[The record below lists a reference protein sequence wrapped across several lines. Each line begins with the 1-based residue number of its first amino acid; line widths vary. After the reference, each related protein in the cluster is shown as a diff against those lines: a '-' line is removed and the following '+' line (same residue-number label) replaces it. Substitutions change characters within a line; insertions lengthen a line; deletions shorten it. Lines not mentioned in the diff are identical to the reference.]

1 MKTYNKLVR
10 DRIPEIIKANGQ
22 TACFSVLD
30 ETQFQTA
37 LKKKLCEEV
46 GEYLDSADLEE
57 LADILEVIDALAQAQ
72 GSTFSDILKIKAE
85 KAAKKG
91 RFEKRLFLKSVD
103 DT

>member
-1 MKTYNKLVR
+1 MKTYNKPVR

-30 ETQFQTA
+30 KTQLQAA

-46 GEYLDSADLEE
+46 GEYLDIADLEE
-57 LADILEVIDALAQAQ
+57 LADILEIIDAPAQAQ
-72 GSTFSDILKIKAE
+72 GSTLSDVLKIKAE
-85 KAAKKG
+85 KAAKKS
-91 RFEKRLFLKSVD
+91 RFDKRLFLKSVD

>member
-30 ETQFQTA
+30 KTQLQAA

-57 LADILEVIDALAQAQ
+57 LADILEVIDALA
-72 GSTFSDILKIKAE
+72 
-85 KAAKKG
+85 
-91 RFEKRLFLKSVD
+91 
-103 DT
+103 